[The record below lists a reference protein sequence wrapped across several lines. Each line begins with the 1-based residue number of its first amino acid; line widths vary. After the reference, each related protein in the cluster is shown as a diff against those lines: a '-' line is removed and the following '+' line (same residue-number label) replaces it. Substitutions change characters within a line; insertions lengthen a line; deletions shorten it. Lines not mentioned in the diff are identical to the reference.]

1 MLAETNSFSDVIQ
14 ATGPSREA
22 SSSAV
27 AESAVE
33 APSSPNGV
41 VSWTLGGEE
50 GKNPVGWRQNH
61 RSVVAKSDNHPEV
74 VADLIAEYFTD
85 TILRIDVDAS
95 VDLEVSIKQDL
106 ILVLGEVGCSHPAK
120 TAIIHSDQF
129 FSTLNSSL
137 RDLLRD
143 LCFFSSSASPP
154 PSSIPVTP
162 VSPKRSA
169 ASPSSPTDSDQPIG
183 ETNDSNDFSIDATQA
198 HIILAITP
206 PSSEHLTGE
215 SVRAVASAARDHS
228 IMLYAARNIQLAV
241 SKCNIPGCVV
251 VELFFNESPPIVTF
265 IDVAISVAALPDSLV
280 KELTKTV
287 LNKAS
292 LLQLTPHVTDS
303 TLVQVRLAHT
313 KRLSGRSSS
322 YTGKDWNK
330 PQRYAHVLAKLEA
343 DRLLE
348 SNACTECDVQITV
361 CPSVPLARNDL
372 KILAVSVHASGT
384 TTETSETLSRLVFD
398 RCTRTSVQEV
408 KDSITSDVF
417 SIREQ
422 GGSVCSH

>member
-1 MLAETNSFSDVIQ
+1 MLAETNSFSDIIQ
-14 ATGPSREA
+14 AGPSREA

-33 APSSPNGV
+33 APSCPNGV

-50 GKNPVGWRQNH
+50 GKNFVGRQKH
-61 RSVVAKSDNHPEV
+61 RSVVAKSDNHPAV
-74 VADLIAEYFTD
+74 VADLIAEYLTD

-106 ILVLGEVGCSHPAK
+106 ILVFGEVGCSHPAK

-162 VSPKRSA
+162 GSPKKGA
-169 ASPSSPTDSDQPIG
+169 ASPSSPSDSDLPIG
-183 ETNDSNDFSIDATQA
+183 ETNDSNDFSIDASQA

-215 SVRAVASAARDHS
+215 SVRVAASAAREHS
-228 IMLYAARNIQLAV
+228 IMLSAARKIQLAV

-251 VELFFNESPPIVTF
+251 VELFFNESPPMIVTL
-265 IDVAISVAALPDSLV
+265 IDVAISVPTLPDSLV
-280 KELTKTV
+280 KELTETV
-287 LNKAS
+287 LNKAA

-348 SNACTECDVQITV
+348 SNACTECDVRITV
-361 CPSVPLARNDL
+361 CPSVPLAKNDL
-372 KILAVSVHASGT
+372 KILAVSVNASGT
-384 TTETSETLSRLVFD
+384 TTETSESLSRLVFD
-398 RCTRTSVQEV
+398 RCARTSVQEV

-417 SIREQ
+417 FIREQ